1 MTDIGVSHESL
12 MTDISVSH
20 ESLMT
25 DISVSH
31 ESLMTDISVSHESL
45 MTDIGVSHES
55 LMTDITVP
63 CKTGFLRAEPLGE
76 GVTDDA
82 TRGRRQGK
90 AFPLFIFS
98 IHNFLKNY

>member
-1 MTDIGVSHESL
+1 MYVKFHMLSIFKSL
-12 MTDISVSH
+12 MTDIN
-20 ESLMT
+20 
-25 DISVSH
+25 VSH

-90 AFPLFIFS
+90 AFPSLFIFS